1 MSFIINGALRL
12 SRLSGTLALL
22 LSPFHAISG
31 STPDIMRS
39 TALSPADL
47 SSVDLKLE
55 NLSHYLVSEKLDGI
69 RAHWNGENLQTRRG
83 NLIHAPKWFT
93 ANFPKNRSFEG
104 ELWLG
109 RGQFQALSKIVLD
122 DVPSDELWRQV
133 TFHVFDSPSIKG
145 PFKIR
150 YQALSQ
156 QIPTLESP
164 YIHVILQQ
172 QIASLDAL
180 LKLLDEVE
188 NKGGEGLML
197 QHQANDYRPGKTD
210 GFFKLKNHHDSEA
223 TVIGYVEGEGKY
235 KGKLG
240 SVWVLTANNIKFKI
254 GSGFSDAER
263 GSPPPLGSIIQF
275 RYNGFTNSGIPRFAR
290 YIRIRPTP
298 EI

>member
-12 SRLSGTLALL
+12 NRLSGALALL
-22 LSPFHAISG
+22 LSPFHAVSG
-31 STPDIMRS
+31 STPDVMRS

-47 SSVDLKLE
+47 SSVDMKLE
-55 NLSHYLVSEKLDGI
+55 NLSHYFVSEKLDGI
-69 RAHWNGENLQTRRG
+69 RAQWNGENLQTRRG
-83 NLIHAPKWFT
+83 NLIHAPGWFT

-109 RGQFQALSKIVLD
+109 RDQFQALSKIVLD
-122 DVPSDELWRQV
+122 DVPSDELWRKV
-133 TFHVFDSPSIKG
+133 TFHVFDSSSIKG

-188 NKGGEGLML
+188 KQGGEGLML
-197 QHQANDYRPGKTD
+197 QHQANDYRSGKTD
-210 GFFKLKNHHDSEA
+210 GFFKLKNYHDSEA

-235 KGKLG
+235 TGKLG

-263 GSPPPLGSIIQF
+263 ESPPPLGSIIQF
-275 RYNGFTNSGIPRFAR
+275 RHNGFTDSGIPRFAR
-290 YIRIRPTP
+290 YIRMRPTP
-298 EI
+298 DI